1 MIVREFDNYILDFM
15 FTLVRWSLTLVVSQV
30 LAFIYNFYVDLI
42 IILLQ
47 YMFILDKV

>member
-1 MIVREFDNYILDFM
+1 MKFNVSI
-15 FTLVRWSLTLVVSQV
+15 VSQV
-30 LAFIYNFYVDLI
+30 WVFIYNFYVDLI